1 MTKTIK
7 RIIRIMILG
16 LTPFLAL
23 QVLAV
28 EKGIPMGSQGKTAGE
43 GAEKGSVEPQRITP
57 WTGMREHWRRVPP
70 TLLGKIALW
79 ERYVMG
85 HRHSLGLTEQQSDEI
100 GLLLYTQRRYW
111 ITKRADRMVL
121 IMELQELL
129 LKQPVDFAKVDE
141 KVKMV
146 EGLSTEMA
154 MKRIDTLEKVLSI
167 LTPEQRKTVEAFM
180 KESTFTE
187 TIRAY

>member
-1 MTKTIK
+1 M
-7 RIIRIMILG
+7 
-16 LTPFLAL
+16 
-23 QVLAV
+23 
-28 EKGIPMGSQGKTAGE
+28 
-43 GAEKGSVEPQRITP
+43 
-57 WTGMREHWRRVPP
+57 
-70 TLLGKIALW
+70 
-79 ERYVMG
+79 
-85 HRHSLGLTEQQSDEI
+85 
-100 GLLLYTQRRYW
+100 
-111 ITKRADRMVL
+111 
-121 IMELQELL
+121 

-167 LTPEQRKTVEAFM
+167 LTQEQRKTVEAFM

>member
-1 MTKTIK
+1 MGARQKQLTI
-7 RIIRIMILG
+7 
-16 LTPFLAL
+16 T
-23 QVLAV
+23 V
-28 EKGIPMGSQGKTAGE
+28 
-43 GAEKGSVEPQRITP
+43 
-57 WTGMREHWRRVPP
+57 
-70 TLLGKIALW
+70 
-79 ERYVMG
+79 
-85 HRHSLGLTEQQSDEI
+85 
-100 GLLLYTQRRYW
+100 
-111 ITKRADRMVL
+111 
-121 IMELQELL
+121 
-129 LKQPVDFAKVDE
+129 KVDE